1 MPADYQDFVEMKRF
15 LNFDETDVANLK
27 SLAPTFVIHGPGVTD
42 RFYETLGRFPETAK
56 LIDGRIDALKATHAQ
71 WMSELFAG
79 DYEEAYFDR
88 RVKIGMVHVRIG
100 LPPYFVEAVMN
111 FIRTEG
117 LLAIHQEHP
126 NNADTLSRSLLKILD
141 LDLIL
146 INMAYSEERLDRV
159 AAFTGMSRKLIENVI
174 TRAKKKK

>member
-1 MPADYQDFVEMKRF
+1 MAAAYQDFVEMKSF
-15 LNFDETDVANLK
+15 LNFGNEDVENLK
-27 SLAPTFVIHGPGVTD
+27 RLAPVFAKHGRDITT
-42 RFYETLGRFPETAK
+42 RFYQTLERFPATAK
-56 LIDGRIDALKATHAQ
+56 LIDGRVDALQKTHAQ
-71 WMSELFAG
+71 WMSELFSG
-79 DYEEAYFDR
+79 EYEEAYFDR

-117 LLAIHQEHP
+117 LLAIHEEMP
-126 NNADTLSRSLLKILD
+126 EEGDELGTSLLKILD

-159 AAFTGMSRKLIENVI
+159 SSFTGMSRKLIENVI
-174 TRAKKKK
+174 TRAKK